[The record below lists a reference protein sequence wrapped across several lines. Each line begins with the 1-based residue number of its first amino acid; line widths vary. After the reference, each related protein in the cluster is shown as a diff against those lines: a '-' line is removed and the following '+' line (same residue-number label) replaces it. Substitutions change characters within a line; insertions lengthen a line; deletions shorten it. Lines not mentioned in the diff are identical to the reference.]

1 MLHLAAQSGALT
13 DAASGVERRDPAR
26 LVEGKR
32 MLDPDQVLFR
42 NAMSRVVSAV
52 HIVST
57 DGLAGLAG
65 ITANSV
71 TSVSDHPAIMLACVN
86 KTSHSAPRFLQNG
99 VFCINSLAAED
110 EALANDFAGRTGLHL
125 DARFG
130 RGLWGKLVTGAPVLN
145 SAVAVFDCK
154 LLDVRDVAT
163 HHVLFG
169 QVVAVRHQSGGA
181 CLAYHDRRFLTV

>member
-1 MLHLAAQSGALT
+1 MLNLAAQSGAVSE
-13 DAASGVERRDPAR
+13 SGAGNERRDPVR
-26 LVEGKR
+26 MVEGQR
-32 MLDPDQVLFR
+32 VLAPDQVLFR

-52 HIVST
+52 HLVTT

-86 KTSHSAPRFLQNG
+86 KSSHSAPRFLQNG
-99 VFCINSLAAED
+99 VFCINSLAVED

-125 DARFG
+125 EARFG
-130 RGLWGKLVTGAPVLN
+130 RGIWSKLVTGAPVLN

-154 LLDVRDVAT
+154 LIEVRDVAT
-163 HHVLFG
+163 HHVMFG
-169 QVVAVRHQSGGA
+169 EVVAVRHQSGGA
-181 CLAYHDRRFLTV
+181 CLAYHDRKYLTV

>member
-1 MLHLAAQSGALT
+1 MLNLAAQY
-13 DAASGVERRDPAR
+13 DAAAAVERRDPAR
-26 LVEGKR
+26 VTGGERKLE
-32 MLDPDQVLFR
+32 PDQILFR

-57 DGLAGLAG
+57 DGAAGLAG

-86 KTSHSAPRFLQNG
+86 KSSLSGPRFLQNG

-125 DARFG
+125 EARFG
-130 RGLWGKLVTGAPVLN
+130 RGVWGKLLTGAPVLA

-154 LLDVRDVAT
+154 LLEVRDLAT

-169 QVVAVRHQSGGA
+169 EVVAVRHQSGGA
-181 CLAYHDRRFLTV
+181 CLAYHDRAFLKV